1 MEFCNEG
8 AHGAADRQTLVIFAS
23 NDGVHAEAELLF
35 RGSKADGSRAA
46 DFDPE
51 EVPADLTVTFAPRAT
66 NTTECSESM
75 VERNFPLCRRAVLRK
90 GATGYSS
97 IKIQDT

>member
-1 MEFCNEG
+1 MVYCKEG
-8 AHGAADRQTLVIFAS
+8 VHGAKDRHTLVKFAP
-23 NDGVHAEAELLF
+23 NDGARATAEFLF
-35 RGSKADGSRAA
+35 RGSQADGSRAA
-46 DFDPE
+46 DFDPKK
-51 EVPADLTVTFAPRAT
+51 VPTNLTVTFAPRAT